1 MAGFT
6 IKRVIRQI
14 LKSALIFS
22 LIIFSLLSVNAQQIE
37 FVQNKNSAGKASL
50 TSDAYY
56 SSFTLGTAN
65 FSPELRLPVQIFY
78 DSSVKEDGLVGLGWK
93 IPQLESSAVPT
104 KDGALWTTPWGEKVS
119 FYSRKN
125 TSRDILNLFN
135 EKERENAY
143 FSPYADWTAN
153 GRADSGSWTF
163 YGRKGVEIRLC

>member
-1 MAGFT
+1 MKQIFKFT
-6 IKRVIRQI
+6 
-14 LKSALIFS
+14 LIFL

-78 DSSVKEDGLVGLGWK
+78 DSAIKGEGLAGIGWE

-104 KDGALWTTPWGEKVS
+104 KDGALWTAPWGEKIY

-153 GRADSGSWTF
+153 GRADSGS
-163 YGRKGVEIRLC
+163 

>member
-1 MAGFT
+1 MLASVMKALLKFLLVMVVSFT
-6 IKRVIRQI
+6 SI
-14 LKSALIFS
+14 S
-22 LIIFSLLSVNAQQIE
+22 AQQLDFI
-37 FVQNKNSAGKASL
+37 QNKNSAGKASL

-56 SSFTLGTAN
+56 SNFVLGTAN

-78 DSSVKEDGLVGLGWK
+78 DSSVKEEGLAGFGWK

-163 YGRKGVEIRLC
+163 YGRKDMRG